1 METQNKYLK
10 RQNYNTLAMKHRE
23 GNGNPL
29 QYSGLENLMEGG
41 AWQAAGHGE
50 SQGMGSLVGCRLWG
64 DTELDTPEVTQL

>member
-29 QYSGLENLMEGG
+29 QCSCLENPMDGE
-41 AWQAAGHGE
+41 AWQAAVHGVTK
-50 SQGMGSLVGCRLWG
+50 SQTWLSDFTFLFIFMH
-64 DTELDTPEVTQL
+64 